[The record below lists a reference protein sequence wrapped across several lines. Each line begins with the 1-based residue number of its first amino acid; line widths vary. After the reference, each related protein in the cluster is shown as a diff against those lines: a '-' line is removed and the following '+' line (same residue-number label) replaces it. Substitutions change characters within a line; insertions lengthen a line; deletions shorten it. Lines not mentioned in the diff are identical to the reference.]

1 MKSSV
6 ALLLFGLVVF
16 VATTSARPNYSE
28 SELSTFEEERELDHG
43 MEQNRQHRRQRR
55 RHSRQI
61 SDRFSEGNNNN
72 VITIDEDDDDEGRPI
87 SFEPVNSNKPQARPP
102 PPVEHGSV
110 QAGLSPITTTT
121 AKPKKTPG
129 VCEAAI
135 LLCCRYSSD
144 VQRECFQ
151 QYGCMKTYSTGLA
164 CSPKAIELVIK
175 HFKDAYAPS

>member
-28 SELSTFEEERELDHG
+28 TDLSTFDENKELDHSTA
-43 MEQNRQHRRQRR
+43 QNRQHRRQRR

-61 SDRFSEGNNNN
+61 SDRLGGESNNNIN
-72 VITIDEDDDDEGRPI
+72 TIEEDEEDEGRPI
-87 SFEPVNSNKPQARPP
+87 SFKPVDSNTPSKPF

-110 QAGLSPITTTT
+110 QAGLTPISTTT

-135 LLCCRYSSD
+135 LLCCRFSKD
-144 VQRECFQ
+144 VQKECFQ
-151 QYGCMKTYSTGLA
+151 RYGCMKTYSTGIA
-164 CSPKAIELVIK
+164 CSPQAIGIVIQ
-175 HFKDAYAPS
+175 HFKEAYAPR